1 MNKSTHGREPKCSGR
16 LRKIPKKSFAN
27 NKNPA
32 LDSVALNGI
41 DLVVPKGGLVSLVG
55 PDGAGKTT
63 FMRLVCGL
71 LIPTSGELEVFG
83 MNTATD
89 AEAIQKRIAY
99 MPQRFG
105 LYQDLSIKENMDL
118 FR

>member
-1 MNKSTHGREPKCSGR
+1 MAENQNAPAVFAKS
-16 LRKIPKKSFAN
+16 LKKVFAN

-105 LYQDLSIKENMDL
+105 LYQDLMLKS
-118 FR
+118 

>member
-1 MNKSTHGREPKCSGR
+1 MAENQNAPAVFAKSLK
-16 LRKIPKKSFAN
+16 KIFAN

-63 FMRLVCGL
+63 FLQLLDFIGHLMR
-71 LIPTSGELEVFG
+71 GE
-83 MNTATD
+83 
-89 AEAIQKRIAY
+89 I
-99 MPQRFG
+99 
-105 LYQDLSIKENMDL
+105 DL
-118 FR
+118 FYPHSYIIVK

>member
-1 MNKSTHGREPKCSGR
+1 M
-16 LRKIPKKSFAN
+16 LRPSSQNPKKVFAN

-71 LIPTSGELEVFG
+71 LIPTSGKLEVFG

-89 AEAIQKRIAY
+89 AEAIQN
-99 MPQRFG
+99 G
-105 LYQDLSIKENMDL
+105 SLTCLSVLDCIKT
-118 FR
+118 